1 MVKQAQVGGT
11 PRSNENKDLEQS
23 CFDKSGRETY
33 HNALMSGALPEYL
46 DLMRVGQ
53 VPVRLTGQ
61 VRLDAMP
68 RLRDAVTD
76 TGGEA
81 AVDLQAFDEAGHKV
95 VQGQARAALD
105 LICQRCFG
113 KLSCPVTAVFNLIWV
128 RSEADT
134 ARLPEAYEPL
144 VSITGNI
151 KLTELVEDE
160 LLLALPMVALHE
172 PSTECS
178 RSMPRGSPRR
188 KKESIE
194 AAPAKPFA
202 ALKALKRR

>member
-1 MVKQAQVGGT
+1 MLV
-11 PRSNENKDLEQS
+11 
-23 CFDKSGRETY
+23 
-33 HNALMSGALPEYL
+33 
-46 DLMRVGQ
+46 
-53 VPVRLTGQ
+53 
-61 VRLDAMP
+61 
-68 RLRDAVTD
+68 
-76 TGGEA
+76 
-81 AVDLQAFDEAGHKV
+81 
-95 VQGQARAALD
+95 

-113 KLSCPVTAVFNLIWV
+113 KLSCPVTVDFSLIWV

-144 VSITGNI
+144 MSVTGNV

-172 PSTECS
+172 LSTECS
-178 RSMPRGSPRR
+178 RRVPCGSPRR